1 MNEPP
6 VAKYKLTLTIEGN
19 SHEEIMRELLVQT
32 QGGYL
37 INSNYET
44 RDEWHVLGGRCTS
57 VMEHTNPDQTPE
69 RYEAELSAWWQKRK
83 AARDKEKK

>member
-1 MNEPP
+1 MKEPP

-32 QGGYL
+32 RGGYL
-37 INSNYET
+37 LNSEYET
-44 RDEWHVLGGRCTS
+44 RDEWYVVGGRYKS

-69 RYEAELSAWWQKRK
+69 KYRAELDAWWQERK
-83 AARDKEKK
+83 AARADR